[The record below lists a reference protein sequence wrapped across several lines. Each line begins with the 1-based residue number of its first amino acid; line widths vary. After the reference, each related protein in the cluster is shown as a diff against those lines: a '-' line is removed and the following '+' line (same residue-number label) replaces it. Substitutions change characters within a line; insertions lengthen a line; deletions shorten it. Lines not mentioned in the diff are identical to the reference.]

1 MAFNSN
7 FYAGLI
13 MNASKRFAVMIEN
26 VNTNIW
32 TVSIRDR
39 EKNIIT
45 PILIADKIDHA
56 NRKKIIILDD
66 LLIMESFD
74 FQEKWLKGG
83 LENV

>member
-1 MAFNSN
+1 
-7 FYAGLI
+7 